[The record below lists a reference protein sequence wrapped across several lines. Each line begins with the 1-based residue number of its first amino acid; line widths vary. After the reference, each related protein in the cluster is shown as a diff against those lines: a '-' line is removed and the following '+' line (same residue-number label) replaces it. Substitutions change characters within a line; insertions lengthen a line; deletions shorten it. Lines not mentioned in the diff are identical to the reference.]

1 MEQQTTNQ
9 IEIQFN
15 PDNHTYTVN
24 GKPAKI
30 SVTTLIGKQISKD
43 EYIAV
48 PDDVLKRAAD
58 RGTAVHADLEYY
70 VGHQPHEPTTPECKN
85 FASYIKANGW
95 KIENPLT
102 EFKLAIEFTCVVD
115 NKKYS
120 FILCGTADLICILNG
135 KHIIVDHKTTSVIH
149 EESVRWQMSL
159 LDYMARQLNGYV
171 INGQPFTYVPAEEM
185 YVFHFD
191 KSAVFRPVRVDP
203 ISDVEIERL
212 LIAEAMDEEYH
223 PTPVEILTPRQQVA
237 LEEIEKK
244 LTAIAAAKKI
254 LDAEESRLKS
264 EMLAA
269 FEAHPDAPKTVD
281 FGTVSCT
288 YKKSYTRTSF
298 DAEKFQ
304 QDHPDL
310 FDQYAKVSVV
320 KPSVTITLSKELKDY
335 IEAKPQEIPLL
346 SPPQKKS
353 PEKSKT
359 KRGFFT

>member
-1 MEQQTTNQ
+1 MAEQPKQV
-9 IEIQFN
+9 EILFD
-15 PDNHTYTVN
+15 PEKHAYTVN

-48 PDDVLKRAAD
+48 PEDVLKRAAD

-85 FASYIKANGW
+85 FANYIKANGW
-95 KIENPLT
+95 TIENPLT
-102 EFKLAIEFTCVVD
+102 EFKLALEFSCVVD

-135 KHIIVDHKTTSVIH
+135 KHVVVDHKTTSVIH

-159 LDYMARQLNGYV
+159 LDYMARQLDGCI
-171 INGQPFTYVPAEEM
+171 INGHEFHYTPAEEL

-191 KSAVFRPVRVDP
+191 KSAIFRPVKVAP
-203 ISDVEIERL
+203 ISDIEIERL

-237 LEEIEKK
+237 LEEVEKK
-244 LTAIAAAKKI
+244 LTAIAAAKK
-254 LDAEESRLKS
+254 LLEDEETKLKS
-264 EMLAA
+264 EMIQA
-269 FEAHPDAPKTVD
+269 FESHPDAQKTIN
-281 FGTVSCT
+281 FGAVSVT
-288 YKKSYTRTSF
+288 YSKPGTRTSF
-298 DAEKFQ
+298 DSEKFQ

-310 FDQYAKVSVV
+310 YAQYVKTSTTKSSVR
-320 KPSVTITLSKELKDY
+320 ITLSKEIKEY

-346 SPPQKKS
+346 SPPAKKAADK
-353 PEKSKT
+353 PKT
-359 KRGFFT
+359 KRGFFN

>member
-1 MEQQTTNQ
+1 MEEITQKK
-9 IEIQFN
+9 IDIQFN
-15 PDNHTYTVN
+15 PENHTYTVN

-30 SVTTLIGKQISKD
+30 SVTTLIGKQIEKD

-48 PDDVLKRAAD
+48 PEDVLKRAAD

-70 VGHQPHEPTTPECKN
+70 VGHQPYEPTTPECKN
-85 FASYIKANGW
+85 FANYIKANGW
-95 KIENPLT
+95 TIENPLT
-102 EFKLAIEFTCVVD
+102 EFKLALEFSCVVD

-135 KHIIVDHKTTSVIH
+135 KHVVVDHKTTSVIH

-159 LDYMARQLNGYV
+159 LDYMARQLNGYL
-171 INGQPFTYVPAEEM
+171 INGQLFTYVPAEEM
-185 YVFHFD
+185 YVFHFN
-191 KSAVFRPVRVDP
+191 KEAIFKPVKVEP

-223 PTPVEILTPRQQVA
+223 PTPVEILTPRQLVA

-244 LTAIAAAKKI
+244 LTAIAAAKK
-254 LDAEESRLKS
+254 LLEAEETKLKS

-288 YKKSYTRTSF
+288 YTKPTTRTSF
-298 DAEKFQ
+298 DSEKFQ

-310 FDQYAKVSVV
+310 YEQYVKVSPV
-320 KPSVTITLSKELKDY
+320 KPSIRITLSKELKEY

-346 SPPQKKS
+346 SPPAKKE
-353 PEKSKT
+353 PTKTQT

>member
-1 MEQQTTNQ
+1 MEEQETKK
-9 IEIQFN
+9 IDILFDPEK
-15 PDNHTYTVN
+15 HAYTVN

-85 FASYIKANGW
+85 FANYIKANGW
-95 KIENPLT
+95 TIENPLT
-102 EFKLAIEFTCVVD
+102 EFKLALEFSCVVD

-135 KHIIVDHKTTSVIH
+135 KHVVVDHKTTSVIH

-159 LDYMARQLNGYV
+159 LDYMARQLNGYI
-171 INGQPFTYVPAEEM
+171 INGQLFNYVPAEEM
-185 YVFHFD
+185 YVFHFN
-191 KSAVFRPVRVDP
+191 KEAVFKPVRVDP

-237 LEEIEKK
+237 LAEIEKK
-244 LTAIAAAKKI
+244 LTAIAAAKK
-254 LDAEESRLKS
+254 LLEAEETKLKS

-288 YKKSYTRTSF
+288 YKKPYTRTSF
-298 DAEKFQ
+298 DSEKFQ

-310 FDQYAKVSVV
+310 YEQYVKVSTV
-320 KPSVTITLSKELKDY
+320 KSSVSITLSKELKEY

-346 SPPQKKS
+346 SPPAKKDQT
-353 PEKSKT
+353 KTKT
-359 KRGFFT
+359 KRGFFN